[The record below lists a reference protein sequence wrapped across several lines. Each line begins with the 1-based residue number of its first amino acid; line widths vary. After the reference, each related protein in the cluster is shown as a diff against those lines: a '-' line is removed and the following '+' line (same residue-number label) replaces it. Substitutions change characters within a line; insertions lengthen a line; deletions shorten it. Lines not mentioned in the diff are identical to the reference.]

1 MIAAAL
7 TIPYTKDNGIHAET
21 LCTSKEWS
29 ERFRNYAKNIHGMDI
44 YQIITDGNE
53 TTGAEWKGKKDK
65 NTEKIL
71 FGQQAWTKF

>member
-29 ERFRNYAKNIHGMDI
+29 ERFKLRKKYPWNGYLPDYYGWKRNYRSRM
-44 YQIITDGNE
+44 
-53 TTGAEWKGKKDK
+53 KG
-65 NTEKIL
+65 EKR
-71 FGQQAWTKF
+71 